1 MLMEGRMEGYI
12 PRRMMIKLT
21 PDVSQGLLDLA
32 RAEGRDPRDQAAL
45 LIRQGLD
52 GKRITGA
59 LPALEQAVLTQVAKD
74 EGLGSIGEALGL
86 VIREW
91 VTARMVRAGVTDVS
105 L

>member
-1 MLMEGRMEGYI
+1 MEYV
-12 PRRMMIKLT
+12 PKRMMIKL
-21 PDVSQGLLDLA
+21 DRELALALRELA
-32 RAEGRDPRDQAAL
+32 RREQRDPREQAVL
-45 LIRQGLD
+45 LIQQGLD

-74 EGLGSIGEALGL
+74 EGLGSIDEALGL

>member
-1 MLMEGRMEGYI
+1 MDGYI
-12 PRRMMIKLT
+12 PRRMMIKLEPET
-21 PDVSQGLLDLA
+21 SQALAELA
-32 RAEGRDPRDQAAL
+32 RAEGRDPREQAAL
-45 LIRQGLD
+45 LVRQGLD
-52 GKRITGA
+52 GRRITGA

-91 VTARMVRAGVTDVS
+91 VTARMVKAGVTDVS

>member
-1 MLMEGRMEGYI
+1 MDGYI
-12 PRRMMIKLT
+12 PRRIMIKLAPET
-21 PDVSQGLLDLA
+21 SQALSDLA
-32 RAEGRDPRDQAAL
+32 RAEQRDPREQAVL
-45 LIRQGLD
+45 LIQQGLD
-52 GKRITGA
+52 GRRITGA

>member
-1 MLMEGRMEGYI
+1 MEYV
-12 PRRMMIKLT
+12 PKRMMIKL
-21 PDVSQGLLDLA
+21 DRELALALRELA
-32 RAEGRDPRDQAAL
+32 RREQRDPREQAVL
-45 LIRQGLD
+45 LIQQGLD

-74 EGLGSIGEALGL
+74 EGLDSIGEALGL

-91 VTARMVRAGVTDVS
+91 ATARMVKAGVTDVS

>member
-1 MLMEGRMEGYI
+1 MDGYI

-21 PDVSQGLLDLA
+21 PDISQALSDLA
-32 RAEGRDPRDQAAL
+32 RREQRDPRAQAVL
-45 LIRQGLD
+45 LIQQGLD
-52 GKRITGA
+52 GRRITGA

-74 EGLGSIGEALGL
+74 EGLDSIGEALGL

-91 VTARMVRAGVTDVS
+91 ATARMVKAGVTDVS